1 MIDKVT
7 LPVLKSLTKNT
18 QPITFITG
26 LKYNTSLVKV
36 FNNLTFLYDPNWE
49 YQQGEPTY
57 PIAFFYVKS
66 MTEQMSS
73 DVSQKPMLFY
83 NTAGDSNDST
93 KGGLMNIVADNVV
106 LKPKVYKLDIIVPA
120 NGSTLKNSSF
130 SFDAIN
136 NVNSFLLSNVKF
148 KEGTGLVTASRTSNT
163 SLNPSLDI
171 SSKIANISLDI
182 LETLFKGL
190 YGTSISA
197 SSICNMLLQQQDYN
211 KASIEYMW
219 SNRRILKLK
228 LWNGWKFKYLII
240 KDFDVTKVGENG
252 DFYEGTLTCQEV
264 PILTFRKQS
273 ESASLTDLSKFSVAL
288 GKFQKTATDTFIEKM
303 TATYGE

>member
-1 MIDKVT
+1 MIDNVT
-7 LPVLKSLTKNT
+7 LSTLTSLNRNV
-18 QPITFITG
+18 QPITVVTG
-26 LKYNTSLVKV
+26 LRYNTSLVKI

-106 LKPKVYKLDIIVPA
+106 LKPKVYKLDIIIPA

-130 SFDAIN
+130 SFDAIT
-136 NVNSFLLSNVKF
+136 NVNGFLFSNGEF
-148 KEGTGLVTASRTSNT
+148 MGGTGLNLASRIVN
-163 SLNPSLDI
+163 
-171 SSKIANISLDI
+171 IALGV

-190 YGTSISA
+190 YGTSVSA

-240 KDFDVTKVGENG
+240 KDFDVTKTGENG
-252 DFYEGTLTCQEV
+252 DFYEGSLTCQEV
-264 PILTFRKQS
+264 PILTFRSQA
-273 ESASLTDLSKFSVAL
+273 ESASLTALSKLSKAL
-288 GKFQKTATDTFIEKM
+288 GKFQKTATDIFIKTM

>member
-1 MIDKVT
+1 MIDNVT
-7 LPVLKSLTKNT
+7 LSTLTSLNRKVL
-18 QPITFITG
+18 PITVITG
-26 LKYNTSLVKV
+26 LRYNTSLVKV

-106 LKPKVYKLDIIVPA
+106 LKPKVYKLDIIIPA

-130 SFDAIN
+130 SFDAIT
-136 NVNSFLLSNVKF
+136 NVNGFLFSNGEF
-148 KEGTGLVTASRTSNT
+148 KASTGLDIASR
-163 SLNPSLDI
+163 I
-171 SSKIANISLDI
+171 VNISLGI

-190 YGTSISA
+190 YGTSVSA

-240 KDFDVTKVGENG
+240 KDFDVTKTGENG

-264 PILTFRKQS
+264 PILTFRSQA
-273 ESASLTDLSKFSVAL
+273 ESASLTALSKFSKAL
-288 GKFQKTATDTFIEKM
+288 GKFQKKVTDTFIEKM

>member
-1 MIDKVT
+1 MIDNVT
-7 LPVLKSLTKNT
+7 LSELTSLNRKV
-18 QPITFITG
+18 QPITVITG
-26 LKYNTSLVKV
+26 LRYNTSLVKV

-93 KGGLMNIVADNVV
+93 KGGLINIVADNVV
-106 LKPKVYKLDIIVPA
+106 LKPKVYKLDIIIPA
-120 NGSTLKNSSF
+120 NGTTLKNSSF
-130 SFDAIN
+130 SFDAIT
-136 NVNSFLLSNVKF
+136 NVNGFLFSNGEF
-148 KEGTGLVTASRTSNT
+148 KSSSGLDLASRIVNL
-163 SLNPSLDI
+163 SLGV
-171 SSKIANISLDI
+171 

-190 YGTSISA
+190 YGTSVSA

-240 KDFDVTKVGENG
+240 KDFDVTKIGENG

-264 PILTFRKQS
+264 PILTFRSQA
-273 ESASLTDLSKFSVAL
+273 ESASLTALSKLSKAL
-288 GKFQKTATDTFIEKM
+288 GKFQKTATDTFIKVM

>member
-1 MIDKVT
+1 MIDNIT
-7 LPVLKSLTKNT
+7 LSSLTSLSGDV
-18 QPITFITG
+18 QPITVITG
-26 LKYNTSLVKV
+26 LKYNISLVKV

-83 NTAGDSNDST
+83 NTTSDST
-93 KGGLMNIVADNVV
+93 DSAKGGLMNIVADNIV
-106 LKPKVYKLDIIVPA
+106 LKPKTYKLDVIIPA

-130 SFDAIN
+130 SFDAIT
-136 NVNSFLLSNVKF
+136 NVNGFLFSNGQF
-148 KEGTGLVTASRTSNT
+148 KGGTGLDIASRIT
-163 SLNPSLDI
+163 
-171 SSKIANISLDI
+171 NISLGI

-190 YGTSISA
+190 YGTSVSA

-211 KASIEYMW
+211 KASIEFMW

-264 PILTFRKQS
+264 PILTFREQTK
-273 ESASLTDLSKFSVAL
+273 SASLTTLSTISKAL
-288 GKFQKTATDTFIEKM
+288 GEFQKTATDTFINAM

>member
-1 MIDKVT
+1 MIDNVT
-7 LPVLKSLTKNT
+7 LSTLTSLNRKV
-18 QPITFITG
+18 QPITVVTG
-26 LKYNTSLVKV
+26 LRYNTSLVKI

-106 LKPKVYKLDIIVPA
+106 LKPKVYKLDIIIPA

-130 SFDAIN
+130 SFDAIT
-136 NVNSFLLSNVKF
+136 NVNGFLFSNGEF
-148 KEGTGLVTASRTSNT
+148 KSNSGLDLASR
-163 SLNPSLDI
+163 I
-171 SSKIANISLDI
+171 VNISLGV

-190 YGTSISA
+190 YGTSVSA

-240 KDFDVTKVGENG
+240 KDFDVTKIGENG

-264 PILTFRKQS
+264 PILTFRRQA
-273 ESASLTDLSKFSVAL
+273 ESASLTALSKISQAL
-288 GKFQKTATDTFIEKM
+288 GKKQKKVTDIFIKTM

>member
-1 MIDKVT
+1 MIDNVT
-7 LPVLKSLTKNT
+7 LSTLTSLNRNV
-18 QPITFITG
+18 QPITVVTG
-26 LKYNTSLVKV
+26 LRYNTSLVKI

-106 LKPKVYKLDIIVPA
+106 LKPKVYKLDIIIPA

-130 SFDAIN
+130 SFDAIT
-136 NVNSFLLSNVKF
+136 NVNGLLFSNGEF
-148 KEGTGLVTASRTSNT
+148 KGSTGLDIASR
-163 SLNPSLDI
+163 I
-171 SSKIANISLDI
+171 VNISLDI

-190 YGTSISA
+190 YGASVSA

-219 SNRRILKLK
+219 SSRRILKLK
-228 LWNGWKFKYLII
+228 LWNGWKFKYLVI

-273 ESASLTDLSKFSVAL
+273 ESASLTALSKFSKAL
-288 GKFQKTATDTFIEKM
+288 GKFQKKVTDTFIEKM

>member
-1 MIDKVT
+1 MIDNVT
-7 LPVLKSLTKNT
+7 LSTLTSLNRNV
-18 QPITFITG
+18 QPITVVTG
-26 LKYNTSLVKV
+26 LRYNTSLVKI

-106 LKPKVYKLDIIVPA
+106 LKPKVYKLDIIIPA

-130 SFDAIN
+130 SFDAIT
-136 NVNSFLLSNVKF
+136 NVNGLLFSNGEF
-148 KEGTGLVTASRTSNT
+148 MGSSGLNLASR
-163 SLNPSLDI
+163 I
-171 SSKIANISLDI
+171 VNISLGV

-190 YGTSISA
+190 YGTSVSA

-240 KDFDVTKVGENG
+240 KDFDVTKTGEDG

-264 PILTFRKQS
+264 PILTFRRQA
-273 ESASLTDLSKFSVAL
+273 ESASLTALSKLSKAL
-288 GKFQKTATDTFIEKM
+288 GKFQKTATDTFIKAM

>member
-1 MIDKVT
+1 MIDNVT
-7 LPVLKSLTKNT
+7 LSALTSLNRKMQPVTV
-18 QPITFITG
+18 ITG
-26 LKYNTSLVKV
+26 LRYKTSLVKV

-93 KGGLMNIVADNVV
+93 KGGLMNIIADNIV

-130 SFDAIN
+130 SFDAMN
-136 NVNSFLLSNVKF
+136 NVNGFLFSNGEF
-148 KEGTGLVTASRTSNT
+148 KGSTGLDIASR
-163 SLNPSLDI
+163 I
-171 SSKIANISLDI
+171 VNISLGI

-190 YGTSISA
+190 YGTSVSA
-197 SSICNMLLQQQDYN
+197 SSICNMLLRQQDYN

-240 KDFDVTKVGENG
+240 KDFDVTKTGENG

-273 ESASLTDLSKFSVAL
+273 ESASLTALSKLSGAL
-288 GKFQKTATDTFIEKM
+288 GEFQKTATDTFIKMM

>member
-1 MIDKVT
+1 MIDNVT
-7 LPVLKSLTKNT
+7 LSELTSLNRKVL
-18 QPITFITG
+18 PITVITG
-26 LKYNTSLVKV
+26 LRYNTSLVKV

-106 LKPKVYKLDIIVPA
+106 LKPKVYKLDIIIPA

-130 SFDAIN
+130 SFDAIT
-136 NVNSFLLSNVKF
+136 NVNGFLFSNGEF
-148 KEGTGLVTASRTSNT
+148 KSSSGLDLASRIVNL
-163 SLNPSLDI
+163 SLGV
-171 SSKIANISLDI
+171 

-190 YGTSISA
+190 YGTSVSA

-240 KDFDVTKVGENG
+240 KDFDVTKIGENG

-264 PILTFRKQS
+264 PILTFRRQA
-273 ESASLTDLSKFSVAL
+273 ESASLTALSKLSKAL
-288 GKFQKTATDTFIEKM
+288 GKFQKKATDTFIKAM

>member
-1 MIDKVT
+1 MIDNVT
-7 LPVLKSLTKNT
+7 LSALTSLNRNVQPVTV
-18 QPITFITG
+18 ITG

-93 KGGLMNIVADNVV
+93 KGGIMNIVADNVV
-106 LKPKVYKLDIIVPA
+106 LKPKAYKLDIIVPA

-130 SFDAIN
+130 SFDAIT
-136 NVNSFLLSNVKF
+136 NVNGFLFSNGEF
-148 KEGTGLVTASRTSNT
+148 KGSTGLDIASR
-163 SLNPSLDI
+163 I
-171 SSKIANISLDI
+171 VNISLGV

-190 YGTSISA
+190 YGTSVSA

-240 KDFDVTKVGENG
+240 KDFDVTKIGENG

-264 PILTFRKQS
+264 PILTFRSQA
-273 ESASLTDLSKFSVAL
+273 ESASLTALSKLSKAL
-288 GKFQKTATDTFIEKM
+288 GKFQKTATDTFIKAM

>member
-1 MIDKVT
+1 MIDNVT
-7 LPVLKSLTKNT
+7 LSALTSLNRKV
-18 QPITFITG
+18 QPITVITG
-26 LKYNTSLVKV
+26 LRYNTSLVKV

-73 DVSQKPMLFY
+73 DISQKPMLFY

-93 KGGLMNIVADNVV
+93 KGGLMNIVADNIV
-106 LKPKVYKLDIIVPA
+106 LKPKVYKLDIIIPA

-130 SFDAIN
+130 SFDAIT
-136 NVNSFLLSNVKF
+136 NVNGFLFSNGEF
-148 KEGTGLVTASRTSNT
+148 MGGTGLNLASR
-163 SLNPSLDI
+163 I
-171 SSKIANISLDI
+171 VNISLGV

-190 YGTSISA
+190 YGTSVSA

-219 SNRRILKLK
+219 SSRRILKLK
-228 LWNGWKFKYLII
+228 LWNGWKFKYLVI

-273 ESASLTDLSKFSVAL
+273 ESASLTALSKFSKAL
-288 GKFQKTATDTFIEKM
+288 GKFQKKVTDTFIEKM

>member
-1 MIDKVT
+1 MIDNVT
-7 LPVLKSLTKNT
+7 LSALTSLNRNVQPVTV
-18 QPITFITG
+18 ITG

-83 NTAGDSNDST
+83 NTAVDSNDST

-106 LKPKVYKLDIIVPA
+106 LKPKAYKLDIIVPA

-130 SFDAIN
+130 SFDAIT
-136 NVNSFLLSNVKF
+136 NVNGFLFSNGEF
-148 KEGTGLVTASRTSNT
+148 KGSTGLDTASRFV
-163 SLNPSLDI
+163 
-171 SSKIANISLDI
+171 NIFLGV

-190 YGTSISA
+190 YGTSVSA

-219 SNRRILKLK
+219 LSRRILKLK

-240 KDFDVTKVGENG
+240 KDFDVTKVGEDG

-273 ESASLTDLSKFSVAL
+273 ESASSTALSKFSGAL

>member
-1 MIDKVT
+1 MIDNVT
-7 LPVLKSLTKNT
+7 LSALTSLNRNVQPVTV
-18 QPITFITG
+18 ITG

-120 NGSTLKNSSF
+120 NDSTLKNSSF
-130 SFDAIN
+130 SFDAIT
-136 NVNSFLLSNVKF
+136 NVNGFLFSNGEF
-148 KEGTGLVTASRTSNT
+148 KGSTGLDIASR
-163 SLNPSLDI
+163 I
-171 SSKIANISLDI
+171 VNISLGI

-190 YGTSISA
+190 YGTSVSA

-240 KDFDVTKVGENG
+240 KDFDVTKTGENG
-252 DFYEGTLTCQEV
+252 DFYEGSLTCQEV
-264 PILTFRKQS
+264 PILTFRSQA
-273 ESASLTDLSKFSVAL
+273 ESASLTALSKLSKAL
-288 GKFQKTATDTFIEKM
+288 GKFQKTATDIFIKTM

>member
-1 MIDKVT
+1 MIDNVT
-7 LPVLKSLTKNT
+7 LSTLTSLNRKVL
-18 QPITFITG
+18 PITVITG
-26 LKYNTSLVKV
+26 LRYNTSLVKV

-106 LKPKVYKLDIIVPA
+106 LKPKVYKLDIIIPA

-130 SFDAIN
+130 SFDAIT
-136 NVNSFLLSNVKF
+136 NVNGFLFSNGEF
-148 KEGTGLVTASRTSNT
+148 KASTGLDIASR
-163 SLNPSLDI
+163 I
-171 SSKIANISLDI
+171 VNISLDV

-190 YGTSISA
+190 YGTSVSA

-240 KDFDVTKVGENG
+240 KDFDVTKIGENG

-264 PILTFRKQS
+264 PILTFRSQA
-273 ESASLTDLSKFSVAL
+273 ESASLTALSKISKAL
-288 GKFQKTATDTFIEKM
+288 GKLQKTATDTFIKAM

>member
-1 MIDKVT
+1 MIDNVT
-7 LPVLKSLTKNT
+7 LSALTSLNRNV
-18 QPITFITG
+18 QPITVITG
-26 LKYNTSLVKV
+26 LRYNTSLVKV

-106 LKPKVYKLDIIVPA
+106 LKPKVYKLDIIIPA
-120 NGSTLKNSSF
+120 NGSTLKNTSF
-130 SFDAIN
+130 SFDAIT
-136 NVNSFLLSNVKF
+136 NVNGFLFSNGEF
-148 KEGTGLVTASRTSNT
+148 KSSSGLDIASR
-163 SLNPSLDI
+163 I
-171 SSKIANISLDI
+171 VNISLGV

-190 YGTSISA
+190 YGTSVSA

-240 KDFDVTKVGENG
+240 KDFDVTKIGENG

-264 PILTFRKQS
+264 PILTFRSQA
-273 ESASLTDLSKFSVAL
+273 ESASLTALSKLSKAL
-288 GKFQKTATDTFIEKM
+288 GKFQKTATDTFIKAM

>member
-1 MIDKVT
+1 MIDNVT
-7 LPVLKSLTKNT
+7 LSTLTSLNRNV
-18 QPITFITG
+18 QPITVITG
-26 LKYNTSLVKV
+26 LRYNTSLVKI

-93 KGGLMNIVADNVV
+93 KGGLMNIVADNIV
-106 LKPKVYKLDIIVPA
+106 LKPKVYKLDIIIPA
-120 NGSTLKNSSF
+120 NGTTLKNSSF
-130 SFDAIN
+130 SFDAIT
-136 NVNSFLLSNVKF
+136 NVNGFLFSNGEF
-148 KEGTGLVTASRTSNT
+148 KASSGLNLASR
-163 SLNPSLDI
+163 I
-171 SSKIANISLDI
+171 VNISLGV

-190 YGTSISA
+190 YGTSVSA

-240 KDFDVTKVGENG
+240 KDFDVTKIGENG

-264 PILTFRKQS
+264 PILTFRSQA
-273 ESASLTDLSKFSVAL
+273 ESASLTALSKLSKAL
-288 GKFQKTATDTFIEKM
+288 GKFQKTATDTFIKAM

>member
-1 MIDKVT
+1 MIDNVT
-7 LPVLKSLTKNT
+7 LSTLTSLNRKV
-18 QPITFITG
+18 QPITVVTG
-26 LKYNTSLVKV
+26 LRYNTSLVKI

-106 LKPKVYKLDIIVPA
+106 LKPKVYKLDIIIPA

-130 SFDAIN
+130 SFDAIT
-136 NVNSFLLSNVKF
+136 NVNGLLFSNGEF
-148 KEGTGLVTASRTSNT
+148 MGSSGLNLASR
-163 SLNPSLDI
+163 I
-171 SSKIANISLDI
+171 VNISLGV

-190 YGTSISA
+190 YGTSVSA

-240 KDFDVTKVGENG
+240 KDFDVTKTGENG

-264 PILTFRKQS
+264 PILTFRSQA
-273 ESASLTDLSKFSVAL
+273 ESASLTALSKLSKAL
-288 GKFQKTATDTFIEKM
+288 GKFQKTATDIFIKTM

>member
-1 MIDKVT
+1 MIDNVT
-7 LPVLKSLTKNT
+7 QSTLTSLNRKMQPVTV
-18 QPITFITG
+18 ITG
-26 LKYNTSLVKV
+26 LRYKTSLVKV
-36 FNNLTFLYDPNWE
+36 FNNLTFLYDPNLE

-73 DVSQKPMLFY
+73 NVSQKPMLFY

-93 KGGLMNIVADNVV
+93 KGGLMNIVADNIV

-130 SFDAIN
+130 SFDAITS
-136 NVNSFLLSNVKF
+136 VNGFLFSNGEF
-148 KEGTGLVTASRTSNT
+148 KGSTG
-163 SLNPSLDI
+163 LDI
-171 SSKIANISLDI
+171 SSRIVNISLGI

-190 YGTSISA
+190 YGTSVSA

-211 KASIEYMW
+211 KASIEHMW

-240 KDFDVTKVGENG
+240 KDFDVTKTGENG

-273 ESASLTDLSKFSVAL
+273 ESASLTALSKLSGAL

>member
-1 MIDKVT
+1 MIDNVT
-7 LPVLKSLTKNT
+7 LSALTSLNRNVQPVTV
-18 QPITFITG
+18 ITG

-66 MTEQMSS
+66 MTEQMGS

-83 NTAGDSNDST
+83 NTAGDSTDST

-130 SFDAIN
+130 SFDAIT
-136 NVNSFLLSNVKF
+136 NVNGFLFSNGDF
-148 KEGTGLVTASRTSNT
+148 KGSTGLDIASR
-163 SLNPSLDI
+163 I
-171 SSKIANISLDI
+171 VNISLGI

-190 YGTSISA
+190 YGTSVSA

-219 SNRRILKLK
+219 SSRRILKLK
-228 LWNGWKFKYLII
+228 LWNGWKFKYLVI

-273 ESASLTDLSKFSVAL
+273 ESASLTALSKFSKAL

>member
-1 MIDKVT
+1 MIDNVT
-7 LPVLKSLTKNT
+7 LSTLTSLNRKVL
-18 QPITFITG
+18 PITVITG
-26 LKYNTSLVKV
+26 LRYNTSLVKV

-106 LKPKVYKLDIIVPA
+106 LKPKVYKLDIIIPA

-130 SFDAIN
+130 SFDAIT
-136 NVNSFLLSNVKF
+136 NVNGFLFSNGEF
-148 KEGTGLVTASRTSNT
+148 KSSSGLDIASR
-163 SLNPSLDI
+163 I
-171 SSKIANISLDI
+171 VNISLGV

-190 YGTSISA
+190 YGTSVSA

-240 KDFDVTKVGENG
+240 KDFDVTKIGENG

-264 PILTFRKQS
+264 PILTFRSQA
-273 ESASLTDLSKFSVAL
+273 ESASLTALSKLSKAL
-288 GKFQKTATDTFIEKM
+288 GKFQKTATDTFIKAM

>member
-1 MIDKVT
+1 MIDNVT
-7 LPVLKSLTKNT
+7 QSTLTSLNRKMQPVTV
-18 QPITFITG
+18 ITG
-26 LKYNTSLVKV
+26 LRYKTSLVKV

-73 DVSQKPMLFY
+73 NVSQKPMLFY

-93 KGGLMNIVADNVV
+93 KGGLMNIVADNIV
-106 LKPKVYKLDIIVPA
+106 LQPKVYKLDIIVPA

-130 SFDAIN
+130 SFDAITS
-136 NVNSFLLSNVKF
+136 VNGFLFSNGEF
-148 KEGTGLVTASRTSNT
+148 KGSTG
-163 SLNPSLDI
+163 LDI
-171 SSKIANISLDI
+171 SSRIVNISLGI

-190 YGTSISA
+190 YGTSVSA

-211 KASIEYMW
+211 KASIEHMW

-240 KDFDVTKVGENG
+240 KDFDVTKTGENG

-273 ESASLTDLSKFSVAL
+273 ESASLTALSKFSKAL
-288 GKFQKTATDTFIEKM
+288 GKFQKKVTDTFIEKM

>member
-1 MIDKVT
+1 MIDNVT
-7 LPVLKSLTKNT
+7 LSTLTSLNRKV
-18 QPITFITG
+18 QPITVITG
-26 LKYNTSLVKV
+26 LRYNTSLVKI

-93 KGGLMNIVADNVV
+93 KGGLMNIVADNIV
-106 LKPKVYKLDIIVPA
+106 LKPKVYKLDIIIPA
-120 NGSTLKNSSF
+120 DGSTLKNSSF
-130 SFDAIN
+130 SFDAIT
-136 NVNSFLLSNVKF
+136 NVNGFLFSNGEF
-148 KEGTGLVTASRTSNT
+148 KASSGLDLASRIVNNA
-163 SLNPSLDI
+163 LGV
-171 SSKIANISLDI
+171 

-190 YGTSISA
+190 YGTSVSA

-240 KDFDVTKVGENG
+240 KDFDVTKIGENG

-264 PILTFRKQS
+264 PILTFRSQA
-273 ESASLTDLSKFSVAL
+273 ESASLTALSKLSKAL
-288 GKFQKTATDTFIEKM
+288 GKFQKTATDTFIKAM

>member
-1 MIDKVT
+1 MIDNVT
-7 LPVLKSLTKNT
+7 LSELTSLNRKVL
-18 QPITFITG
+18 PITVITG
-26 LKYNTSLVKV
+26 LRYNTSLIKV

-83 NTAGDSNDST
+83 NTAGDSDDST
-93 KGGLMNIVADNVV
+93 KGGLMNIVADNIV
-106 LKPKVYKLDIIVPA
+106 LKPKVYKLDIIIPA
-120 NGSTLKNSSF
+120 NGTTLKNSSF
-130 SFDAIN
+130 SFDAIT
-136 NVNSFLLSNVKF
+136 NVNGFLFSNGEF
-148 KEGTGLVTASRTSNT
+148 RASSGLDLASRIVNL
-163 SLNPSLDI
+163 SLGV
-171 SSKIANISLDI
+171 

-190 YGTSISA
+190 YGTSVSA

-240 KDFDVTKVGENG
+240 KDFDVTKIGENG

-264 PILTFRKQS
+264 PILTFRSQA
-273 ESASLTDLSKFSVAL
+273 ESASLTALSKLSRAL
-288 GKFQKTATDTFIEKM
+288 GKFQKTATDIFIKTM

>member
-1 MIDKVT
+1 MIDNVT
-7 LPVLKSLTKNT
+7 LSELTSLNRKVL
-18 QPITFITG
+18 PITVITG
-26 LKYNTSLVKV
+26 LRYNTSLVKV

-66 MTEQMSS
+66 MAEQMSS

-106 LKPKVYKLDIIVPA
+106 LKPKVYKLDIIIPA

-130 SFDAIN
+130 SFDAIT
-136 NVNSFLLSNVKF
+136 NVNGFLFSNGEF
-148 KEGTGLVTASRTSNT
+148 RSSSGLDNASRFVN
-163 SLNPSLDI
+163 
-171 SSKIANISLDI
+171 IALGV

-190 YGTSISA
+190 YGTSVSA

-240 KDFDVTKVGENG
+240 KDFAVTKIGENG

-264 PILTFRKQS
+264 PILTFRSQA
-273 ESASLTDLSKFSVAL
+273 ESASLTALSKLSKAL
-288 GKFQKTATDTFIEKM
+288 GKFQKTATDTFIKAM

>member
-1 MIDKVT
+1 MIGNVT
-7 LPVLKSLTKNT
+7 LSTLTSLNRKV
-18 QPITFITG
+18 QPITVITG
-26 LKYNTSLVKV
+26 LRYNTSLVKV

-106 LKPKVYKLDIIVPA
+106 LKPKVYKLDIIIPA

-130 SFDAIN
+130 SFDAIT
-136 NVNSFLLSNVKF
+136 NVNGFLFSNGEF
-148 KEGTGLVTASRTSNT
+148 KGSTGLDIASR
-163 SLNPSLDI
+163 I
-171 SSKIANISLDI
+171 VNISLDI

-190 YGTSISA
+190 YGASVSA

-219 SNRRILKLK
+219 SSRRILKLK
-228 LWNGWKFKYLII
+228 LWNGWKFKYLVI

-273 ESASLTDLSKFSVAL
+273 ESASLTALSKFSKAL
-288 GKFQKTATDTFIEKM
+288 GKFQKKVTDTFIEKM

>member
-1 MIDKVT
+1 MIDNVT
-7 LPVLKSLTKNT
+7 LSTLTSLNRKV
-18 QPITFITG
+18 QPITVVTG
-26 LKYNTSLVKV
+26 LRYNTSLVKI

-106 LKPKVYKLDIIVPA
+106 LKPKVYKLDIIIPA

-130 SFDAIN
+130 SFDAIT
-136 NVNSFLLSNVKF
+136 NVNGFLFSNGEF
-148 KEGTGLVTASRTSNT
+148 MGGTGLNLASR
-163 SLNPSLDI
+163 I
-171 SSKIANISLDI
+171 VNISLGV

-190 YGTSISA
+190 YGTSVSA

-240 KDFDVTKVGENG
+240 KDFDVTKTGENG

-264 PILTFRKQS
+264 PILTFRRQA
-273 ESASLTDLSKFSVAL
+273 ESASLTALSKLSKAL
-288 GKFQKTATDTFIEKM
+288 GKFQKTATDIFIKTM

>member
-1 MIDKVT
+1 MIDNVT
-7 LPVLKSLTKNT
+7 QSTLTSLNRKMQPVTVV
-18 QPITFITG
+18 TG
-26 LKYNTSLVKV
+26 LRYKTSLVKV

-106 LKPKVYKLDIIVPA
+106 LKPKVYKLDIIIPA

-130 SFDAIN
+130 SFDAIT
-136 NVNSFLLSNVKF
+136 NVNGFLFSNGEF
-148 KEGTGLVTASRTSNT
+148 KGSTG
-163 SLNPSLDI
+163 LDI
-171 SSKIANISLDI
+171 SSRIVNISLGI

-190 YGTSISA
+190 YGTSVSA

-252 DFYEGTLTCQEV
+252 DFYEGSLTCQEV
-264 PILTFRKQS
+264 PILTFRSQA
-273 ESASLTDLSKFSVAL
+273 ESASLTALSKLSKAL
-288 GKFQKTATDTFIEKM
+288 GKFQKTATDIFIKTM

>member
-1 MIDKVT
+1 MIDNVT
-7 LPVLKSLTKNT
+7 LSTLTSLNRNV
-18 QPITFITG
+18 QPITVVTG
-26 LKYNTSLVKV
+26 LRYNTSLVKV

-106 LKPKVYKLDIIVPA
+106 LKPKVYKLDIIIPA
-120 NGSTLKNSSF
+120 DGSTLKNSSF
-130 SFDAIN
+130 SFDAIT
-136 NVNSFLLSNVKF
+136 NVNGFLFSNGEF
-148 KEGTGLVTASRTSNT
+148 KASSGLDLASRIVNS
-163 SLNPSLDI
+163 SLGV
-171 SSKIANISLDI
+171 

-190 YGTSISA
+190 YGTSVSA

-240 KDFDVTKVGENG
+240 KDFDVTKIGENG

-264 PILTFRKQS
+264 PILTFRSQA
-273 ESASLTDLSKFSVAL
+273 ESASLTALSKISKAL
-288 GKFQKTATDTFIEKM
+288 GKFQKTATDTFIKAM

>member
-1 MIDKVT
+1 MIDNVT
-7 LPVLKSLTKNT
+7 LSTLTSLNRKV
-18 QPITFITG
+18 QPITVITG
-26 LKYNTSLVKV
+26 LRYNTSLVKV

-106 LKPKVYKLDIIVPA
+106 LKPKVYKLDIIIPA
-120 NGSTLKNSSF
+120 DGSTLKNSSF
-130 SFDAIN
+130 SFDAIT
-136 NVNSFLLSNVKF
+136 NVNGLLFSNGDF
-148 KEGTGLVTASRTSNT
+148 KGSTGLDIASRIVNT
-163 SLNPSLDI
+163 SLGV
-171 SSKIANISLDI
+171 

-190 YGTSISA
+190 YGTSVSA

-264 PILTFRKQS
+264 PILTFRRQA
-273 ESASLTDLSKFSVAL
+273 ESASLTALSKLSKAL
-288 GKFQKTATDTFIEKM
+288 GKFQKTATDTFIKAM

>member
-1 MIDKVT
+1 MIDNVT
-7 LPVLKSLTKNT
+7 LSTLTSLNRNV
-18 QPITFITG
+18 QPITVVTG
-26 LKYNTSLVKV
+26 LRYNTSLVKI

-83 NTAGDSNDST
+83 NAAGDSNDST

-106 LKPKVYKLDIIVPA
+106 LKPKVYKLDIIIPA

-130 SFDAIN
+130 SFDAIT
-136 NVNSFLLSNVKF
+136 NVNGLLFSNGEF
-148 KEGTGLVTASRTSNT
+148 MGGTGLNLASR
-163 SLNPSLDI
+163 I
-171 SSKIANISLDI
+171 VNISLGV

-190 YGTSISA
+190 YGTSVSA

-240 KDFDVTKVGENG
+240 KDFDVTKTGENG
-252 DFYEGTLTCQEV
+252 DFYEGSLTCQEV
-264 PILTFRKQS
+264 PILTFRSQA
-273 ESASLTDLSKFSVAL
+273 ESASLTALSKLSKAL
-288 GKFQKTATDTFIEKM
+288 GKFQKTATDIFIKTM

>member
-1 MIDKVT
+1 MIDNVT
-7 LPVLKSLTKNT
+7 LSTLTSLNRNV
-18 QPITFITG
+18 QPITVVTG
-26 LKYNTSLVKV
+26 LRYNTSLVKI

-93 KGGLMNIVADNVV
+93 KGGLMNIVADNIV
-106 LKPKVYKLDIIVPA
+106 LKPKVYKLDIIIPA

-130 SFDAIN
+130 SFDAIT
-136 NVNSFLLSNVKF
+136 NVNGFLFSNGEF
-148 KEGTGLVTASRTSNT
+148 MGGSGLNLASR
-163 SLNPSLDI
+163 I
-171 SSKIANISLDI
+171 VNISLGV

-190 YGTSISA
+190 YGTSVSA

-240 KDFDVTKVGENG
+240 KDFDVTKIGENG

-264 PILTFRKQS
+264 PILTFRRQA
-273 ESASLTDLSKFSVAL
+273 ESASLTALSKLSKAL
-288 GKFQKTATDTFIEKM
+288 GKFQKTATDTFIKAM

>member
-1 MIDKVT
+1 MIDNVT
-7 LPVLKSLTKNT
+7 LSELTSLNRKVL
-18 QPITFITG
+18 PITVITG
-26 LKYNTSLVKV
+26 LRYNTSLIKV

-106 LKPKVYKLDIIVPA
+106 LKPKVYKLDIIIPA
-120 NGSTLKNSSF
+120 DGSTLKNSSF
-130 SFDAIN
+130 SFDAIT
-136 NVNSFLLSNVKF
+136 NVNGFLFSNGEF
-148 KEGTGLVTASRTSNT
+148 RASSGLDLASRIVNL
-163 SLNPSLDI
+163 SLGV
-171 SSKIANISLDI
+171 

-190 YGTSISA
+190 YGTSVSA

-240 KDFDVTKVGENG
+240 KDFDVTKTGENG

-264 PILTFRKQS
+264 PILTFRSQA
-273 ESASLTDLSKFSVAL
+273 ESASLTALSKLSKAL
-288 GKFQKTATDTFIEKM
+288 GKFQKTATDTFIKAM

>member
-1 MIDKVT
+1 MIDNVT
-7 LPVLKSLTKNT
+7 LSTLTSLNRKV
-18 QPITFITG
+18 QPITVITG
-26 LKYNTSLVKV
+26 LRYNTSLVKV

-130 SFDAIN
+130 SFDAIT
-136 NVNSFLLSNVKF
+136 NVNGFLFSNGEF
-148 KEGTGLVTASRTSNT
+148 KSSSGLDIASR
-163 SLNPSLDI
+163 I
-171 SSKIANISLDI
+171 VNISLGI

-190 YGTSISA
+190 YGTSVSA

-240 KDFDVTKVGENG
+240 KDFDVTKIG
-252 DFYEGTLTCQEV
+252 
-264 PILTFRKQS
+264 
-273 ESASLTDLSKFSVAL
+273 
-288 GKFQKTATDTFIEKM
+288 
-303 TATYGE
+303 

>member
-1 MIDKVT
+1 MIDNVT
-7 LPVLKSLTKNT
+7 QSTLTSLNRKMQPVTV
-18 QPITFITG
+18 ITG
-26 LKYNTSLVKV
+26 LRYKTSLVKV

-73 DVSQKPMLFY
+73 NVSQKPMLFY

-93 KGGLMNIVADNVV
+93 KGGLMNIVADNIV

-130 SFDAIN
+130 SFDAITS
-136 NVNSFLLSNVKF
+136 VNGFLFSNGEF
-148 KEGTGLVTASRTSNT
+148 KGSTG
-163 SLNPSLDI
+163 LDI
-171 SSKIANISLDI
+171 SSRIVNISLGI

-190 YGTSISA
+190 YGTSVSA

-211 KASIEYMW
+211 KASIEHMW

-240 KDFDVTKVGENG
+240 KDFDVTKTGENG
-252 DFYEGTLTCQEV
+252 DFYEGSLTCQEV

-273 ESASLTDLSKFSVAL
+273 ESASLTALSKFSKAL
-288 GKFQKTATDTFIEKM
+288 GKFQKKVTDTFIEKM

>member
-1 MIDKVT
+1 MIDNVT
-7 LPVLKSLTKNT
+7 QSTLTSLNRKMQPVTV
-18 QPITFITG
+18 ITG
-26 LKYNTSLVKV
+26 LRYKTSLVKV

-93 KGGLMNIVADNVV
+93 KGGLMNIVADNIV
-106 LKPKVYKLDIIVPA
+106 LQPKVYKLDIIVPA

-130 SFDAIN
+130 SFDAITS
-136 NVNSFLLSNVKF
+136 VNGFLFSNGEF
-148 KEGTGLVTASRTSNT
+148 KGSTG
-163 SLNPSLDI
+163 LDI
-171 SSKIANISLDI
+171 SSRIVNISLGI

-190 YGTSISA
+190 YGTSVSA

-211 KASIEYMW
+211 KASIEHMW

-240 KDFDVTKVGENG
+240 KDFDVTKTGENG

-273 ESASLTDLSKFSVAL
+273 ESASLTALSKLSGAL

>member
-1 MIDKVT
+1 MIDNVT
-7 LPVLKSLTKNT
+7 LSTLTSLNRKVL
-18 QPITFITG
+18 PITVITG
-26 LKYNTSLVKV
+26 LRYNTSLVKV

-57 PIAFFYVKS
+57 PIAFFYVKR
-66 MTEQMSS
+66 MTEQMHSK
-73 DVSQKPMLFY
+73 VSQKTVLFY

-93 KGGLMNIVADNVV
+93 KGGLMNIVADNIV
-106 LKPKVYKLDIIVPA
+106 LNPKVYKLDIIVPA

-130 SFDAIN
+130 SFDAIT
-136 NVNSFLLSNVKF
+136 NVNGFLFSNGEF
-148 KEGTGLVTASRTSNT
+148 KGSTGLDIASR
-163 SLNPSLDI
+163 I
-171 SSKIANISLDI
+171 VNISLDI

-190 YGTSISA
+190 YGTSVSA

-219 SNRRILKLK
+219 SSRRILKLK
-228 LWNGWKFKYLII
+228 LWNGWKFKYLVI

-273 ESASLTDLSKFSVAL
+273 ESASLTALSKFSKAL
-288 GKFQKTATDTFIEKM
+288 GKFQKKITDTFIEKM

>member
-1 MIDKVT
+1 MIDNVT
-7 LPVLKSLTKNT
+7 LSTLTSLNRKVL
-18 QPITFITG
+18 PITVITG
-26 LKYNTSLVKV
+26 LRYNTSLVKV

-130 SFDAIN
+130 SFDAIT
-136 NVNSFLLSNVKF
+136 NVNGFLFSNGEF
-148 KEGTGLVTASRTSNT
+148 RSSTGLDVASR
-163 SLNPSLDI
+163 I
-171 SSKIANISLDI
+171 VNISLGV

-190 YGTSISA
+190 YGTSVSA

-240 KDFDVTKVGENG
+240 KDFDVTKIGENG

-264 PILTFRKQS
+264 PILTFRSQA
-273 ESASLTDLSKFSVAL
+273 ESASLTALSKLSKAL
-288 GKFQKTATDTFIEKM
+288 GKFQKTATDTFIKAM

>member
-1 MIDKVT
+1 MIDNVT
-7 LPVLKSLTKNT
+7 LSTLTSLNRNV
-18 QPITFITG
+18 QPITVVTG
-26 LKYNTSLVKV
+26 LRYNTSLVKV

-106 LKPKVYKLDIIVPA
+106 LKPKVYKLDIIIPA
-120 NGSTLKNSSF
+120 DGSTLKNSSF
-130 SFDAIN
+130 SFDAIT
-136 NVNSFLLSNVKF
+136 NVNGFLFSNGEF
-148 KEGTGLVTASRTSNT
+148 RASTGLDIASR
-163 SLNPSLDI
+163 I
-171 SSKIANISLDI
+171 VNISLGV

-190 YGTSISA
+190 YGTSVSA

-240 KDFDVTKVGENG
+240 KDFDVTKIGENG

-264 PILTFRKQS
+264 PILTFRRQA
-273 ESASLTDLSKFSVAL
+273 ESASLTALSKISKAL
-288 GKFQKTATDTFIEKM
+288 GKLQKTATDTFIKAM